1 MAMQQM
7 LLLRQYLT
15 RSQSLVMQH
24 GRLLLCLH
32 NSSSFSNSSSRMY
45 CTSVSPRQHQCRAQV
60 LWLCNQRAVGLA
72 FIASRQCLFAAY
84 GSDAPTLQPAYQP
97 LQSQQHLSTRAAPAT
112 MSDGHWESLAEMS
125 SAIRH
130 DVDQFLMALPLGT
143 GPDDAAVEE
152 AVQSKLF
159 EALLSK
165 AVMQH
170 KLTDWCAICPLPV

>member
-1 MAMQQM
+1 
-7 LLLRQYLT
+7 
-15 RSQSLVMQH
+15 
-24 GRLLLCLH
+24 
-32 NSSSFSNSSSRMY
+32 
-45 CTSVSPRQHQCRAQV
+45 
-60 LWLCNQRAVGLA
+60 
-72 FIASRQCLFAAY
+72 
-84 GSDAPTLQPAYQP
+84 
-97 LQSQQHLSTRAAPAT
+97 

-130 DVDQFLMALPLGT
+130 DVDQFLVALPLGT

-170 KLTDWCAICPLPV
+170 KLTDWCATCLLHVYHSVLHCAVSLISVSDQVSCVDFSPYRP

>member
-1 MAMQQM
+1 MQ
-7 LLLRQYLT
+7 R
-15 RSQSLVMQH
+15 
-24 GRLLLCLH
+24 GRLLSCLH
-32 NSSSFSNSSSRMY
+32 NSSSFSNSSRMTY
-45 CTSVSPRQHQCRAQV
+45 SASVSPRQHQCRAQV
-60 LWLCNQRAVGLA
+60 LCCCKQRAVSLHFVA
-72 FIASRQCLFAAY
+72 LRQCPFAAY

-97 LQSQQHLSTRAAPAT
+97 LQSHQHLSRRAAPAAI
-112 MSDGHWESLAEMS
+112 SDGHWESLAEMS

-130 DVDQFLMALPLGT
+130 DVDQFLVALPLGT

-170 KLTDWCAICPLPV
+170 KLTDWCATCLLPICPSLSHCG